1 MGLNAR
7 EEIACTYIAGRG
19 QKVQN
24 SGRSGFFFAGTGSEV
39 FLLKMRTVIFLGFLG
54 VTFAA
59 PFIPQPLLSASNSN
73 ELLMGLNNARLQMLQ
88 QSFQSR
94 TQTPGLSQ
102 ISWSSLG
109 HLGGLVPNQIPF
121 PGQIKLSQRTQAIQ
135 QEPSQLQTLQQ
146 NQQDPYQMIPC
157 FFSYGL
163 PQVWGQTVQYYPIC
177 VYGPQD
183 LPPQFFPLQAEQPQ
197 PQEQAEPLLISEA
210 DNNRKS
216 TSIDLKVSPAGQQQM
231 NFDLL
236 RGDIPES
243 PGMPIENIL
252 PYPQRDIV
260 NLGYPY
266 AEIFMPSYTSKHQA
280 ANILAPATDTD
291 NIIPVELV
299 EEKINPDMLKEP

>member
-1 MGLNAR
+1 
-7 EEIACTYIAGRG
+7 
-19 QKVQN
+19 
-24 SGRSGFFFAGTGSEV
+24 
-39 FLLKMRTVIFLGFLG
+39 MRTLIFLGFLG

-88 QSFQSR
+88 QNFQAPANSLIFPLPGILQPR

-102 ISWSSLG
+102 ISWLSLG
-109 HLGGLVPNQIPF
+109 HFGGLVPNQIPF
-121 PGQIKLSQRTQAIQ
+121 PGQIKLAQRTQAIQ

-146 NQQDPYQMIPC
+146 NQQDFYQM
-157 FFSYGL
+157 
-163 PQVWGQTVQYYPIC
+163 VQYYPIC

-183 LPPQFFPLQAEQPQ
+183 LPPVFPLQAEQPQ
-197 PQEQAEPLLISEA
+197 PQEQIPSYTEFGCITQQAGP
-210 DNNRKS
+210 
-216 TSIDLKVSPAGQQQM
+216 VSPGGQQQM

-260 NLGYPY
+260 NLGYPN
-266 AEIFMPSYTSKHQA
+266 AGIFMPSHTSKHQT

-291 NIIPVELV
+291 NIIPVELM
-299 EEKINPDMLKEP
+299 EEKINPDMLKES

>member
-1 MGLNAR
+1 
-7 EEIACTYIAGRG
+7 
-19 QKVQN
+19 
-24 SGRSGFFFAGTGSEV
+24 
-39 FLLKMRTVIFLGFLG
+39 MRTLIFLGFLG

-73 ELLMGLNNARLQMLQ
+73 EP
-88 QSFQSR
+88 R

-102 ISWSSLG
+102 ISWLSLG
-109 HLGGLVPNQIPF
+109 HFGGLVPNQIPF
-121 PGQIKLSQRTQAIQ
+121 PGQIKLAQRTQAIQ

-146 NQQDPYQMIPC
+146 NQQDFYQMIPC

-163 PQVWGQTVQYYPIC
+163 PQVWGQMVQYYPIC

-197 PQEQAEPLLISEA
+197 PQEQ
-210 DNNRKS
+210 
-216 TSIDLKVSPAGQQQM
+216 VSPGGQQQM

-260 NLGYPY
+260 NLGYPN
-266 AEIFMPSYTSKHQA
+266 AGIFMPSHTSKHQT

-291 NIIPVELV
+291 NIIPVELM
-299 EEKINPDMLKEP
+299 EEKLFEGLRDCDFPRVYTSGFQNSIGLWQNPNFGNLPSAFELEAPPLFYYVASLLSQDKGALDADRCCG

>member
-1 MGLNAR
+1 
-7 EEIACTYIAGRG
+7 
-19 QKVQN
+19 
-24 SGRSGFFFAGTGSEV
+24 
-39 FLLKMRTVIFLGFLG
+39 
-54 VTFAA
+54 
-59 PFIPQPLLSASNSN
+59 
-73 ELLMGLNNARLQMLQ
+73 MGLNNARLQMLQ
-88 QSFQSR
+88 QNFQPR

-102 ISWSSLG
+102 ISWLSLG
-109 HLGGLVPNQIPF
+109 HFGGLVPNQIPF
-121 PGQIKLSQRTQAIQ
+121 PGQIKLAQRTQAIQ

-146 NQQDPYQMIPC
+146 NQQDFYQMIPC

-163 PQVWGQTVQYYPIC
+163 PQVWGQMVQYYPIC

-197 PQEQAEPLLISEA
+197 PQEQIPSYTEFGCITQQAGP
-210 DNNRKS
+210 
-216 TSIDLKVSPAGQQQM
+216 VSPGGQQQM

-260 NLGYPY
+260 NLGYPN
-266 AEIFMPSYTSKHQA
+266 AGIFMPSHTSKHQT

-291 NIIPVELV
+291 NIIPVELM
-299 EEKINPDMLKEP
+299 EEKINPDMLKES